1 MVEAI
6 TIIANDEVNPDHTSG
21 LESKAW
27 YKTIVVNLKRAAE
40 NSQSKYQQLLGK
52 PFASAEL
59 LLGNNYA
66 SFVWLA
72 GFIEASGSPES
83 KIRIF
88 LGYIFSFPQTDNV

>member
-59 LLGNNYA
+59 LLGNNYTL
-66 SFVWLA
+66 SFIRCIFCMA
-72 GFIEASGSPES
+72 GWFHRSF
-83 KIRIF
+83 RIT
-88 LGYIFSFPQTDNV
+88 GK